1 MLVDFPK
8 NLIYLKT
15 WKTGGSSVEA
25 MLQEALWGSEVQ
37 HSQGWK
43 IRWHGFAT
51 PRATGLPGDHL
62 KSRLSARHKIIVSL
76 SPNYPMSLKSN
87 IKNLR
92 NHSSPIE
99 IRNSIGDKIFS
110 SAQKIVCI
118 RNPFSLMVSG
128 HFFRAARHGL
138 DKNDVDNEKA
148 FTAFVQKS
156 LDTNKWQQH
165 LPDLMDSSWRIIR
178 QEYLENDFR
187 RLASDLGLEFK
198 RPLHFKSGLRP
209 PEENSYEYLYSKS
222 TKDMV
227 ATRYRKWIDAFDYKF

>member
-1 MLVDFPK
+1 M
-8 NLIYLKT
+8 
-15 WKTGGSSVEA
+15 
-25 MLQEALWGSEVQ
+25 
-37 HSQGWK
+37 
-43 IRWHGFAT
+43 T
-51 PRATGLPGDHL
+51 PRGNGL
-62 KSRLSARHKIIVSL
+62 RMNQLSARHKIIVSL

-92 NHSSPIE
+92 NHSSPSE
-99 IRNSIGDKIFS
+99 IRNSIGNNIFS

-128 HFFRAARHGL
+128 HFFRASQQGL

-148 FTAFVQKS
+148 FTAFVQKH
-156 LDTNKWQQH
+156 LDSNEWQRH
-165 LPDLMDSSWRIIR
+165 LPDLMDSSWRFIR
-178 QEYLENDFR
+178 QEHLEDDFR

-209 PEENSYEYLYSKS
+209 PEKNSYEYLYSKS

-227 ATRYRKWIDAFDYKF
+227 ATRYRKWIDAFDYRF

>member
-1 MLVDFPK
+1 MLVHFPR

-15 WKTGGSSVEA
+15 WKTGGTSVEA

-37 HSQGWK
+37 HDQGWK
-43 IRWHGFAT
+43 IRWNGFVT
-51 PRATGLPGDHL
+51 PRARV
-62 KSRLSARHKIIVSL
+62 KSQLSARHKIIVSL

-92 NHSSPIE
+92 NHSSPSE
-99 IRNSIGDKIFS
+99 IRNSIGNNIFS

-118 RNPFSLMVSG
+118 RNPFSLMVSS
-128 HFFRAARHGL
+128 HFFRASKQGL

-148 FTAFVQKS
+148 FTAFVQKR
-156 LDTNKWQQH
+156 LDSMEWQQH
-165 LPDLMDSSWRIIR
+165 LPDLMDSSWRFIR
-178 QEYLENDFR
+178 QEHLEDDFR
-187 RLASDLGLEFK
+187 RLASELGLEFK

-209 PEENSYEYLYSKS
+209 PEKNSYEYLYSKY

-227 ATRYRKWIDAFDYKF
+227 ATRYRKWIDAFDYRF